1 VNEFSGSWEHRL
13 PHSSSFNTTFVLR
26 RSWDFQSGDDL
37 NVVRNQTTGA
47 LIGRPF
53 PQYDTIRDTYNPN
66 YTWTEQRSLQFLY
79 TRNFVGGW
87 GMNANY
93 SYILASSFRTRWNPT
108 SDMLQFY
115 GISPE
120 DATSERT
127 APRNHGRV
135 STFVKLPLEV
145 TFSAF
150 YIYTGPNRSNVMT
163 GAFALNATAP
173 TVTLSNGRV
182 VSDPFFNVA
191 FPRALKNDVD
201 MLTADD
207 SHLVNIRLSKD
218 LPFPG
223 GRRLSLSGDV
233 FNLFNVG
240 SATGFLSADA
250 RSSNFGVRT
259 NYVPARVG
267 QLGLRLTF

>member
-1 VNEFSGSWEHRL
+1 V
-13 PHSSSFNTTFVLR
+13 
-26 RSWDFQSGDDL
+26 
-37 NVVRNQTTGA
+37 
-47 LIGRPF
+47 
-53 PQYDTIRDTYNPN
+53 
-66 YTWTEQRSLQFLY
+66 
-79 TRNFVGGW
+79 
-87 GMNANY
+87 
-93 SYILASSFRTRWNPT
+93 T
-108 SDMLQFY
+108 SQ
-115 GISPE
+115 
-120 DATSERT
+120 RT

-135 STFVKLPLEV
+135 STFIKLPLDV

-182 VSDPFFNVA
+182 VSDPFFNIVY
-191 FPRALKNDVD
+191 PRALKNDVD

-218 LPFPG
+218 VTFPG
-223 GRRLSLSGDV
+223 GRKLAFSGDV
-233 FNLFNVG
+233 FNLFNVS
-240 SATGFLSADA
+240 SATSFLSADV

>member
-1 VNEFSGSWEHRL
+1 MPL
-13 PHSSSFNTTFVLR
+13 
-26 RSWDFQSGDDL
+26 
-37 NVVRNQTTGA
+37 
-47 LIGRPF
+47 
-53 PQYDTIRDTYNPN
+53 DT
-66 YTWTEQRSLQFLY
+66 
-79 TRNFVGGW
+79 
-87 GMNANY
+87 
-93 SYILASSFRTRWNPT
+93 
-108 SDMLQFY
+108 
-115 GISPE
+115 
-120 DATSERT
+120 
-127 APRNHGRV
+127 
-135 STFVKLPLEV
+135 

-191 FPRALKNDVD
+191 FPRALKNDAD

-218 LPFPG
+218 LSLPG
-223 GRRLSLSGDV
+223 GRKLALSGDV

-240 SATGFLSADA
+240 AATGFLSADA

-267 QLGLRLTF
+267 QLGLRLAF